1 MSEKQLPQLF
11 IEQIKTLFP
20 DDYTAFLDAVSLP
33 PAVSIRLKK
42 GVSTD
47 VDDIV
52 PWCKSGRYLS
62 GRPQF
67 TLDPLF
73 HAGNY
78 YVQEASSMFLLF
90 ALEKYASNDALVL
103 DLCAAPGGKS
113 TLISDFLNNDGFL
126 ISNEYVPQR
135 ANILAENILKW
146 GNPNCAVTNASSQQ
160 FAKLKGVFDVVV
172 VDAPCS
178 GEGMFRKDDVAIDE
192 WSPDN
197 VRKCVDRQRE
207 ILSNAWQC
215 LAENGILIYSTC
227 TFNDLENE
235 RNIEWLINEF
245 DAEYLPLNPDDSW
258 GVTVTDFGCR
268 FLPHKVR
275 GEGFFISVVRKK
287 SACSTIN
294 MKNLKQLPPSSKNAL
309 EWIDNP
315 DRYKTIVENNVVYAV
330 DKDYYPLVTNMMS
343 GNFKFL
349 SFGVP
354 VATVIT
360 GKSSSLIPH
369 HALALSEELKRDAF
383 PIVNVDYKTALA
395 FLRREAIV
403 LQGVEKGFVCVAFNN
418 VPLGFVKNVGN
429 RCNNLY
435 PDYWRIRMNVTDTE
449 YKSII

>member
-52 PWCKSGRYLS
+52 PWCKTGRYLS

-192 WSPDN
+192 WSLDN

-235 RNIEWLINEF
+235 RNVEWLINEF

-287 SACSTIN
+287 SECPTLNIKSI
-294 MKNLKQLPPSSKNAL
+294 KQLPLSCKNAL
-309 EWIDNP
+309 EWVNNP
-315 DRYKTIVENNVVYAV
+315 DRFKTIVANDVVYAV
-330 DKDYYPLVTNMMS
+330 DKNYYPLVTNMMS

-360 GKSSSLIPH
+360 GKAASLIPH

-383 PIVNVDYKTALA
+383 PVVNVDYKTALA

-403 LQGVEKGFVCVAFNN
+403 LQGVEKGYVCVAFNN

-449 YKSII
+449 YKRII

>member
-90 ALEKYASNDALVL
+90 ALEKYVSNDALVL

-192 WSPDN
+192 WSLDN
-197 VRKCVDRQRE
+197 VHKCVDRQRE

-235 RNIEWLINEF
+235 RNVEWLINEF
-245 DAEYLPLNPDDSW
+245 DGEYLPLNPDDSW

-287 SACSTIN
+287 SECSTLNI
-294 MKNLKQLPPSSKNAL
+294 KSIKQLPPSCKNAL
-309 EWIDNP
+309 EWVNNP

-330 DKDYYPLVTNMMS
+330 DKDYYPLVTNMMC
-343 GNFKFL
+343 GAFKFL

-403 LQGVEKGFVCVAFNN
+403 LQGVEKGYVCVAFNN

-449 YKSII
+449 YKRII

>member
-192 WSPDN
+192 WSLDN

-235 RNIEWLINEF
+235 RNVEWLINEF
-245 DAEYLPLNPDDSW
+245 DGEYLPLNPDDSW

-287 SACSTIN
+287 SECSTLNI
-294 MKNLKQLPPSSKNAL
+294 KSIKQLPPSCKNAL
-309 EWIDNP
+309 EWIYNP

-330 DKDYYPLVTNMMS
+330 DKDYYPLVTNMMC
-343 GNFKFL
+343 GAFKFL

-403 LQGVEKGFVCVAFNN
+403 LQGVEKGYVCVAFNN

-449 YKSII
+449 YKRII

>member
-90 ALEKYASNDALVL
+90 ALEKYVSNDALVL

-192 WSPDN
+192 WSLDN
-197 VRKCVDRQRE
+197 VHKCVDRQRE

-235 RNIEWLINEF
+235 RNVEWLINEF
-245 DAEYLPLNPDDSW
+245 DGEYLPLNPDDSW

-287 SACSTIN
+287 SECSTLNI
-294 MKNLKQLPPSSKNAL
+294 KSIKQLPPSCKNAL
-309 EWIDNP
+309 EWVNNP

-330 DKDYYPLVTNMMS
+330 DKDYYPLVTNMMC
-343 GNFKFL
+343 GAFKFL

-435 PDYWRIRMNVTDTE
+435 PEYWRIRMNMSDTE

>member
-47 VDDIV
+47 IDDIV

-90 ALEKYASNDALVL
+90 ALEKYASSDALVL

-113 TLISDFLNNDGFL
+113 TLISDFLNKDGFL

-192 WSPDN
+192 WSLDN
-197 VRKCVDRQRE
+197 VHKCVDRQRE

-235 RNIEWLINEF
+235 RNVEWLINEF
-245 DAEYLPLNPDDSW
+245 DGEYLPLNPDDSW

-287 SACSTIN
+287 STCSTIN
-294 MKNLKQLPPSSKNAL
+294 MKNLKQLPPSCKNAL

-330 DKDYYPLVTNMMS
+330 DKNYYPLVMNMMC
-343 GNFKFL
+343 GAFKFL

-383 PIVNVDYKTALA
+383 PVVNVDYKTALA

-435 PDYWRIRMNVTDTE
+435 PEYWRIRMNVTDTD

>member
-47 VDDIV
+47 IDDIV
-52 PWCKSGRYLS
+52 PWCKTGRYLS

-90 ALEKYASNDALVL
+90 ALEKYASSDALVL

-146 GNPNCAVTNASSQQ
+146 GNPNCAVTNAPSQQ

-192 WSPDN
+192 WSLDN
-197 VRKCVDRQRE
+197 VHKCVDRQRE

-235 RNIEWLINEF
+235 RNVEWLINEF
-245 DAEYLPLNPDDSW
+245 DGEYLPLNPDDSW

-287 SACSTIN
+287 SECSTLNI
-294 MKNLKQLPPSSKNAL
+294 KSIKQLPSSCKNAL

-330 DKDYYPLVTNMMS
+330 DKDYYPLITNMMC
-343 GNFKFL
+343 GAFKFL

-403 LQGVEKGFVCVAFNN
+403 LQGVEKGFVSVAFNN

-435 PDYWRIRMNVTDTE
+435 PEYWRIRMNMSDTE

>member
-52 PWCKSGRYLS
+52 PWCNSGRYLS

-90 ALEKYASNDALVL
+90 ALEKYVSNDALVL

-192 WSPDN
+192 WSFDN
-197 VRKCVDRQRE
+197 VHKCVDRQRE

-235 RNIEWLINEF
+235 RNVEWLINEF

-258 GVTVTDFGCR
+258 SVTVTDFGCR

-275 GEGFFISVVRKK
+275 GEGFFISVVMKK
-287 SACSTIN
+287 SECSTLNI
-294 MKNLKQLPPSSKNAL
+294 KSIKQLPLSCKNAL
-309 EWIDNP
+309 EWVNNP
-315 DRYKTIVENNVVYAV
+315 DRFKTIIANDVVYAV

-383 PIVNVDYKTALA
+383 PVVNVDYKTALA

-403 LQGVEKGFVCVAFNN
+403 LQGVEKGYVCVAFNN

-449 YKSII
+449 YKRII

>member
-47 VDDIV
+47 IDDIV

-192 WSPDN
+192 WSFDN
-197 VRKCVDRQRE
+197 VHKCVDRQRE

-235 RNIEWLINEF
+235 RNVEWLINEF

-287 SACSTIN
+287 SECPTLNIKSI
-294 MKNLKQLPPSSKNAL
+294 KQLPLSCKNAL
-309 EWIDNP
+309 EWVNNP
-315 DRYKTIVENNVVYAV
+315 DRFKTIVANDVVYAV
-330 DKDYYPLVTNMMS
+330 DKNYYPLVTNMMS

-403 LQGVEKGFVCVAFNN
+403 LQGVEKGYVCVAFNN

>member
-90 ALEKYASNDALVL
+90 ALEKYVSNDALVL

-192 WSPDN
+192 WSLDN
-197 VRKCVDRQRE
+197 VHKCVDRQRE

-235 RNIEWLINEF
+235 RNVEWLINEF
-245 DAEYLPLNPDDSW
+245 DGEYLPLNPDDSW

-287 SACSTIN
+287 SECSTLNI
-294 MKNLKQLPPSSKNAL
+294 KSIKQLPPSCKNAL
-309 EWIDNP
+309 EWVNNP

-330 DKDYYPLVTNMMS
+330 DKDYYPLVTNMMC
-343 GNFKFL
+343 GAFKFL

-449 YKSII
+449 YKRII

>member
-52 PWCKSGRYLS
+52 PWCNSGRYLS

-90 ALEKYASNDALVL
+90 ALEKYVSNDALVL

-192 WSPDN
+192 WSFDN
-197 VRKCVDRQRE
+197 VHKCVDRQRE

-227 TFNDLENE
+227 TVNDLENE
-235 RNIEWLINEF
+235 RNVEWLINEF

-258 GVTVTDFGCR
+258 SVTVTDFGCR

-287 SACSTIN
+287 SECSTLNI
-294 MKNLKQLPPSSKNAL
+294 KSIKQLPLSCKNAL
-309 EWIDNP
+309 EWVNNP
-315 DRYKTIVENNVVYAV
+315 DRFKTIIANDVVYAV
-330 DKDYYPLVTNMMS
+330 DKDYYPLVTNMMC
-343 GNFKFL
+343 GAFKFL

-354 VATVIT
+354 VVTVIT
-360 GKSSSLIPH
+360 GKASSLIPH
-369 HALALSEELKRDAF
+369 HALALSVELKRDAF
-383 PIVNVDYKTALA
+383 PVVNVDYKTALA

-403 LQGVEKGFVCVAFNN
+403 LQGVEKGYVCVAFNN

-449 YKSII
+449 YKRII

>member
-47 VDDIV
+47 IDDIV

-90 ALEKYASNDALVL
+90 ALEKYASSDALVL

-113 TLISDFLNNDGFL
+113 TLISDFLNKDGFL

-192 WSPDN
+192 WSLDN
-197 VRKCVDRQRE
+197 VHKCVDRQRE

-215 LAENGILIYSTC
+215 LAGNGILIYSTC

-235 RNIEWLINEF
+235 RNVEWLINEF
-245 DAEYLPLNPDDSW
+245 DAE
-258 GVTVTDFGCR
+258 
-268 FLPHKVR
+268 
-275 GEGFFISVVRKK
+275 
-287 SACSTIN
+287 
-294 MKNLKQLPPSSKNAL
+294 
-309 EWIDNP
+309 
-315 DRYKTIVENNVVYAV
+315 
-330 DKDYYPLVTNMMS
+330 
-343 GNFKFL
+343 
-349 SFGVP
+349 
-354 VATVIT
+354 
-360 GKSSSLIPH
+360 
-369 HALALSEELKRDAF
+369 
-383 PIVNVDYKTALA
+383 
-395 FLRREAIV
+395 
-403 LQGVEKGFVCVAFNN
+403 
-418 VPLGFVKNVGN
+418 
-429 RCNNLY
+429 
-435 PDYWRIRMNVTDTE
+435 
-449 YKSII
+449 

>member
-90 ALEKYASNDALVL
+90 ALEKYASSDALVL

-146 GNPNCAVTNASSQQ
+146 GNPNCAVTNVSSQQ

-192 WSPDN
+192 WSLDN
-197 VRKCVDRQRE
+197 VHKCVDRQRE

-235 RNIEWLINEF
+235 RNVEWLINEF

-287 SACSTIN
+287 SECSTLNI
-294 MKNLKQLPPSSKNAL
+294 KSIKQLPPSCKNAL
-309 EWIDNP
+309 EWVDNP
-315 DRYKTIVENNVVYAV
+315 DRFKTIVANDVVYAV

-383 PIVNVDYKTALA
+383 PVVNVDYKTALA

-403 LQGVEKGFVCVAFNN
+403 LQGVEKGYVCVAFNN

-435 PDYWRIRMNVTDTE
+435 PDYWRIRMNVTDTD

>member
-20 DDYTAFLDAVSLP
+20 DDYTAFLDAVSLL

-90 ALEKYASNDALVL
+90 ALEKYASSDALVL

-192 WSPDN
+192 WSFDN
-197 VRKCVDRQRE
+197 VHKCVDRQRE

-235 RNIEWLINEF
+235 RNVEWLINEF
-245 DAEYLPLNPDDSW
+245 DGEYLPLNPDDSW

-287 SACSTIN
+287 SECSTLNI
-294 MKNLKQLPPSSKNAL
+294 KSIKQLPPSCKNAL
-309 EWIDNP
+309 EWVNNP

-403 LQGVEKGFVCVAFNN
+403 LQGVEKGYVCVAFNN

>member
-146 GNPNCAVTNASSQQ
+146 GNPNCAVTNVSSQQ

-192 WSPDN
+192 WSLDN

-235 RNIEWLINEF
+235 RNVEWLINEF
-245 DAEYLPLNPDDSW
+245 DAEYLPLCPDDSW

-287 SACSTIN
+287 SECSTLNI
-294 MKNLKQLPPSSKNAL
+294 KSIKQLPPSCKNAL
-309 EWIDNP
+309 EWVNNP
-315 DRYKTIVENNVVYAV
+315 DRYKTIIANDVVYAV
-330 DKDYYPLVTNMMS
+330 DKNYYPLVTNMMC
-343 GNFKFL
+343 GAFKFL

-360 GKSSSLIPH
+360 GKASALIPH
-369 HALALSEELKRDAF
+369 HALALSEEMKRDAF
-383 PIVNVDYKTALA
+383 PVVNVDYKTALA

-403 LQGVEKGFVCVAFNN
+403 LQGVEKGYVCVAFNN

>member
-90 ALEKYASNDALVL
+90 ALEKYASSDALVL

-146 GNPNCAVTNASSQQ
+146 GNPNCAVTNVSSQQ

-192 WSPDN
+192 WSLDN
-197 VRKCVDRQRE
+197 VHKCVDRQRE

-235 RNIEWLINEF
+235 RNVEWLINEF
-245 DAEYLPLNPDDSW
+245 DAEYLPLCPDDSW

-287 SACSTIN
+287 SECSTLNI
-294 MKNLKQLPPSSKNAL
+294 KSIKQLPPSCKNAL
-309 EWIDNP
+309 EWVDNP
-315 DRYKTIVENNVVYAV
+315 DRFKTIVANDVVYAV
-330 DKDYYPLVTNMMS
+330 DKNYYPLVTNMMC
-343 GNFKFL
+343 GAFKFL

-383 PIVNVDYKTALA
+383 PVVNVDYKTALA

-403 LQGVEKGFVCVAFNN
+403 LQGVEKGYVCVAFNN

-435 PDYWRIRMNVTDTE
+435 PDYWRIRMNVTDTD